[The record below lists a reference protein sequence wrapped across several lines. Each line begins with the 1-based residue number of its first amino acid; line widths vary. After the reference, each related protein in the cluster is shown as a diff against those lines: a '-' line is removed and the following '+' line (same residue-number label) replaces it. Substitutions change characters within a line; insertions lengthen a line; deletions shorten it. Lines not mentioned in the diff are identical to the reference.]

1 MGLTA
6 FSNADLNRALYL
18 VKFSE
23 KIPGRFVENQ
33 HNALF
38 SAAYSHNYSLIT
50 SQVTSSKSVDSLT
63 CESASGMIKDLP
75 DCSAVVTRF

>member
-33 HNALF
+33 QDIKTLLF
-38 SAAYSHNYSLIT
+38 RVMIFIATKI
-50 SQVTSSKSVDSLT
+50 KSVAADDMAGGFKQNIIT
-63 CESASGMIKDLP
+63 
-75 DCSAVVTRF
+75 